1 MSRVALEDT
10 TDLTLDGKRYKKV
23 APEEHMRCKGCAFFI
38 DDDTHHYCPDD
49 EDPEN
54 IESCVAPPHAHKFIW
69 KEL

>member
-10 TDLTLDGKRYKKV
+10 TDLILDGRRYKKV
-23 APEEHMRCKGCAFFI
+23 APEKHMQCKGCAFFM
-38 DDDTHHYCPDD
+38 DNKARLCPHY